1 LNSHGL
7 VAHMVLSH
15 ARLPVP
21 TRPRKALAFY
31 QKWGD
36 LAKVEKETYL
46 FHADLVSK
54 VLSQMR
60 AVQCLEEFAVIRHLQ
75 V

>member
-1 LNSHGL
+1 
-7 VAHMVLSH
+7 
-15 ARLPVP
+15 
-21 TRPRKALAFY
+21 
-31 QKWGD
+31 
-36 LAKVEKETYL
+36 LAKVGKETYA
-46 FHADLVSK
+46 FHAELASK